1 MSFRN
6 CHKKIISSSW
16 FLAKRITLILAIIPF
31 ILLYLI
37 SVSIFSTWWIISL
50 ILNTIKKWNII
61 KQWIKD
67 KIIGHCKSILNWYKT
82 NIQGKTA
89 CGIIKYYLVKLRPL
103 ASKIC
108 KILLEISNDYI
119 DFIKRKYSKFPIR
132 ISSALFI
139 VMLTYLYTIK
149 LFVMSGLLGIDKGFF
164 TLDAIELKLWDG
176 FFTLLD
182 LLLSS
187 RLIYILFVI
196 VYVVILITSPFYL
209 IDAFNKAKNEKQ
221 QETKLG
227 KVFMTLT
234 PWLVVTYIAIMVLLT
249 TILMFLMISEKISIG
264 IREHYLKS
272 TQFCEVYYHEKNA
285 PLQFS
290 IIDNHS
296 VPYKLI
302 LTESNIFYFKPNE
315 SLALWHE
322 FTESEERD
330 IKKSCLQKKASDHNI
345 K

>member
-67 KIIGHCKSILNWYKT
+67 KIIGRCKSILNWYKT
-82 NIQGKTA
+82 NIQGKIA
-89 CGIIKYYLVKLRPL
+89 YKVIKHYFVKF
-103 ASKIC
+103 C
-108 KILLEISNDYI
+108 NLLIELTKEYFA
-119 DFIKRKYSKFPIR
+119 FIAKLYSKFPIR
-132 ISSALFI
+132 VSLAWVI
-139 VMLTYLYTIK
+139 VLLTYLYTIK
-149 LFVMSGLLGIDKGFF
+149 LFAMSGLLGIDKGFF

-176 FFTLLD
+176 FFTLLE

-187 RLIYILFVI
+187 NIIYILFVM

-209 IDAFNKAKNEKQ
+209 IDGFKKAKSENQ
-221 QETKLG
+221 QGTKLG

-249 TILMFLMISEKISIG
+249 TILMFLMISENISIG
-264 IREHYLKS
+264 IREDYLKN
-272 TQFCEVYYHEKNA
+272 TQFCEVYHHEKNA

-290 IIDNHS
+290 IIDNHY

-315 SLALWHE
+315 STALWHE
-322 FTESEERD
+322 FTESEESY
-330 IKKSCLQKKASDHNI
+330 IKKLCLQKKASDHNI
-345 K
+345 Q